1 MTDEKKDLLHF
12 YDSNGISVQRYR
24 QLEEEAVQFKK
35 QIEVLQRQVDM
46 LLRRQV
52 FFDASFDAPTKH

>member
-12 YDSNGISVQRYR
+12 YDSNGISVHRYR
-24 QLEEEAVQFKK
+24 QLEEEAVQLKK
-35 QIEVLQRQVDM
+35 QIEGLQRQVDM